1 MRRLMVT
8 AILMW
13 WLAVAVSPPARADLL
28 ESKGRITFLRVHDV
42 GTGFGPPTDFL
53 DVEVVIQLDSQPG
66 KSFGFQLRNDN
77 NRPAR
82 DGMLDLLRDA
92 FANNFPVL
100 IDYNVTPPKVN
111 GVIIRVAVVKQ

>member
-1 MRRLMVT
+1 MQRFITTTLL
-8 AILMW
+8 IC
-13 WLAVAVSPPARADLL
+13 WLANLYAPPARADLV
-28 ESKGRITFLRVHDV
+28 ENKGRITFLRVHDV

-100 IDYNVTPPKVN
+100 IDY
-111 GVIIRVAVVKQ
+111 

>member
-1 MRRLMVT
+1 MQRFFTKAVLIC
-8 AILMW
+8 A
-13 WLAVAVSPPARADLL
+13 LAMAATPLAHAGLI

-42 GTGFGPPTDFL
+42 GTGFGPPSDFL
-53 DVEVVIQLDSQPG
+53 DVEVVVQLDTQSG

-82 DGMLDLLRDA
+82 QGMLDLLRDA
-92 FANNFPVL
+92 FANNSPVL